1 VVGLKERLTA
11 DAGSRRRSL
20 RSVRTAVD
28 AGLANDVATK
38 VDRVCYDLDEI
49 ARAPLIGAPAVEE
62 AP

>member
-1 VVGLKERLTA
+1 
-11 DAGSRRRSL
+11 
-20 RSVRTAVD
+20 VRTAVD

-49 ARAPLIGAPAVEE
+49 ARAALIRAPAVEE